1 MKDVWR
7 ETWAKR
13 VASVDERGV
22 LSALIHANGFDQGCG
37 AYTPDQWISMA
48 EAWSQSLSI
57 QKGGSIL
64 EVGCGAGAFLYALQL
79 TSEIQA
85 FGYDYS
91 PSLIQS
97 AQKYLVGEFF
107 ASEAIVNPFS
117 GQLFDAVISHSVF
130 HYFPTVDYARAVVK
144 EMAKSLRAGGKIA
157 LLDLNDATFE
167 NDYQSERMKGFRS
180 VEEYEEKYRHHKHL
194 FLRKEEVADWLD
206 QDGITDVQFLP
217 HPVEQYGNARFR
229 FNVVGTKS

>member
-1 MKDVWR
+1 MRDIWQ

-37 AYTPDQWISMA
+37 AYTPDQWIAMA
-48 EAWSQSLSI
+48 EAWSRSLSF
-57 QKGGSIL
+57 QTGASVL

-79 TSEIQA
+79 TSGIKA

-97 AQKYLVGEFF
+97 AQQNLVGEFLV
-107 ASEAIVNPFS
+107 SEAIVNPFS
-117 GQLFDAVISHSVF
+117 GQSFDAVISHSVF
-130 HYFPTVDYARAVVK
+130 HYFPTDNYACAVVK
-144 EMAKSLRAGGKIA
+144 EMANSLRAGGKIA
-157 LLDLNDATFE
+157 LLDLNDASLE
-167 NDYQSERMKGFRS
+167 RDYHAERMKGFQS
-180 VEEYEEKYRHHKHL
+180 VEIYEEKYRHHKHL
-194 FLRKEEVADWLD
+194 FFRKEVIADWLA
-206 QDGITDVQFLP
+206 QYGLTDVQFLP

-229 FNVVGTKS
+229 FNVVGTKT